1 MKNKLIYLLMIIM
14 AIVFGYLL
22 GNLCAGLDEPTVA
35 WLGTALNFGIEPTTL
50 DLHAFSITF
59 GLHLAIN
66 PIQILLVLLAIVL
79 SPKIAASIK

>member
-1 MKNKLIYLLMIIM
+1 MKNKLVYLLMIIM

-22 GNLCAGLDEPTVA
+22 GNVCAGLSEPTVA
-35 WLGTALNFGIEPTTL
+35 WLGTSLNFGFGPATL
-50 DLHAFSITF
+50 DLHAFSITI

-66 PIQILLVLLAIVL
+66 PIQIILVLLANVL

>member
-22 GNLCAGLDEPTVA
+22 GNLCAGLEEPTVR
-35 WLGTALNFGIEPTTL
+35 WLGTSLSFGIEPGTL
-50 DLHAFSITF
+50 DLHAFAITF
-59 GLHLAIN
+59 GLRVSIN
-66 PIQILLVLLAIVL
+66 PIQILLILLAIVI